1 MGPSFAMRVS
11 ERFTKIEYLLKKG
24 FVETLKFTR
33 RYSVNQFKKL
43 AHAVWQCK
51 YHVIWCPKYRF
62 RILRGEIGL
71 SVRDI
76 IKQLCEWRKIEILEG
91 NVQADHIH
99 LVLSIP
105 PKYSISETIGFLK
118 SLLGFVKIVGVD
130 ATSTLNALES
140 DMNDFE
146 DAVVAAIAE
155 SSGCESIIT
164 RNVNDFCKS
173 PISPITPE
181 EFLATLA
188 EGK

>member
-1 MGPSFAMRVS
+1 M
-11 ERFTKIEYLLKKG
+11 
-24 FVETLKFTR
+24 
-33 RYSVNQFKKL
+33 NQFKKL

-62 RILRGEIGL
+62 RVLRGEIGL

-118 SLLGFVKIVGVD
+118 GKSAIKVFDMHHELKKRYWVRHFWSKGYCVSTVGLDEEQIKKYVRLQNHKEKRMTQMSLWK
-130 ATSTLNALES
+130 
-140 DMNDFE
+140 
-146 DAVVAAIAE
+146 
-155 SSGCESIIT
+155 
-164 RNVNDFCKS
+164 
-173 PISPITPE
+173 
-181 EFLATLA
+181 
-188 EGK
+188 

>member
-1 MGPSFAMRVS
+1 M
-11 ERFTKIEYLLKKG
+11 
-24 FVETLKFTR
+24 
-33 RYSVNQFKKL
+33 NQFKKL

-118 SLLGFVKIVGVD
+118 GKSAIKVFDMHHELKKRYWGRHFWSKGYCVSTVGLDEEQIKKYVRLQSHKEKRMTQMSLWK
-130 ATSTLNALES
+130 
-140 DMNDFE
+140 
-146 DAVVAAIAE
+146 
-155 SSGCESIIT
+155 
-164 RNVNDFCKS
+164 
-173 PISPITPE
+173 
-181 EFLATLA
+181 
-188 EGK
+188 